1 MGPDERKEVFVKFS
15 SLRRSDVQ
23 SKCALV
29 LALASLV
36 PFFVAAGL
44 LLRNFRRDVGQI
56 VYGSE
61 GTFLPL
67 FLSCLALASAP
78 SALAFVFGWSS
89 SGHRRNDRPG
99 RSWFGFFVGG
109 AVFTLCIIMA
119 MAFVMLRLK
128 KPT

>member
-1 MGPDERKEVFVKFS
+1 MKFS

-23 SKCALV
+23 AKYAFV
-29 LALASLV
+29 LALVSLV
-36 PFFVAAGL
+36 PFLGAAGL

-61 GTFLPL
+61 GQFLPML
-67 FLSCLALASAP
+67 LGCLAFAAAP

-119 MAFVMLRLK
+119 LAFVMLRLK

>member
-1 MGPDERKEVFVKFS
+1 MKFS

-23 SKCALV
+23 ANYALV
-29 LALASLV
+29 LALLSLV
-36 PFFVAAGL
+36 PFLAAAGL
-44 LLRNFRRDVGQI
+44 LLRNFRRDVQQI

-61 GTFLPL
+61 GRFLPW
-67 FLSCLALASAP
+67 FLGCLAFAVAP

-89 SGHRRNDRPG
+89 SGHRRNNRPG

-119 MAFVMLRLK
+119 IAFVMLRLK